1 MALLG
6 RRRRKLMTK
15 TDALLL
21 MLEHSKCFSA
31 NWVLSPEGREYKAR
45 FDAAIVALS
54 DGVKVGD
61 GGTAP
66 KRLRDMTKADFAGVY
81 G

>member
-1 MALLG
+1 
-6 RRRRKLMTK
+6 MTK

-21 MLEHSKCFSA
+21 MLEHSKCLSA

-54 DGVKVGD
+54 DGVKVGA
-61 GGTAP
+61 GNTAA
-66 KRLRDMTKADFAGVY
+66 KSLRNITEADFVQAHG
-81 G
+81 